1 MKFFIIST
9 LLCFNLT
16 FAQTVYE
23 SIDSE
28 ALGTSREL
36 KIQLPRNYEDNPE
49 KSYPLIVVFDGDYLF
64 EVVAGNVDYYS
75 YWDDMLEAI
84 VVGINQNDL
93 RIEDCSI
100 SMEDYLPSETGA
112 RFYDFI
118 ENELINYMIEN
129 YRSLD
134 FRVAI
139 GHGETANFMN
149 YFMFNSRPIFN
160 AYVAL
165 SPSLSYKMDENLTRR
180 LSLESNDK
188 TFYYLSTGTR
198 DIKQNKK
205 EAIALN
211 TTISTFENTNLLYTF
226 DNFEDATHYTL
237 VAHSIPKALQRIFFV
252 FQPISKSEYND
263 YILPLET
270 SPVSY
275 LNEKY
280 DMIKTLFGI
289 EKQIL
294 VNDFR
299 AIAAAIERTKQ
310 YEYFQDLAKIASK
323 HHPDTIMA
331 SFYLARYYEEIGK
344 LKKAMN
350 VYRSAYMLNE
360 IEGYSKDDMLERADE
375 IKAEYGD

>member
-75 YWDDMLEAI
+75 YWEDMPEAI

-93 RIEDCSI
+93 RVEDCSI
-100 SMEDYLPSETGA
+100 SMEDYLPSKTGA

-118 ENELINYMIEN
+118 ENELINYMIKN

-180 LSLESNDK
+180 VSLETNYK
-188 TFYYLSTGTR
+188 TCYYLSTGNR

-211 TTISTFENTNLLYTF
+211 TTITTFENTNLL
-226 DNFEDATHYTL
+226 
-237 VAHSIPKALQRIFFV
+237 
-252 FQPISKSEYND
+252 
-263 YILPLET
+263 
-270 SPVSY
+270 
-275 LNEKY
+275 
-280 DMIKTLFGI
+280 
-289 EKQIL
+289 
-294 VNDFR
+294 
-299 AIAAAIERTKQ
+299 
-310 YEYFQDLAKIASK
+310 
-323 HHPDTIMA
+323 
-331 SFYLARYYEEIGK
+331 
-344 LKKAMN
+344 
-350 VYRSAYMLNE
+350 
-360 IEGYSKDDMLERADE
+360 
-375 IKAEYGD
+375 